1 MCHHGHCSPGV
12 GITLLQFLKLVKGM
26 KRSST
31 DDDCGTNEQCAGD
44 LVIVENEGEGARCQD
59 SSVSDSE
66 HIESTNAKHGAI
78 TSEQDDKTLSE
89 HDMIKSGDLMLSDE
103 HMYLAQAILQKQF
116 PAIDGWQSTLLA
128 QIDGFIPATNE
139 SIQIHLVSGNHWVTS
154 SSLGHEVVV
163 YDSKLRRG
171 KLSSTLT
178 HRSVLYIGH

>member
-26 KRSST
+26 KSSST

-66 HIESTNAKHGAI
+66 HIEGTNAKHGAI

-89 HDMIKSGDLMLSDE
+89 HDNVVETEQAKVCNNLHKSF
-103 HMYLAQAILQKQF
+103 YILRF
-116 PAIDGWQSTLLA
+116 FTC
-128 QIDGFIPATNE
+128 
-139 SIQIHLVSGNHWVTS
+139 
-154 SSLGHEVVV
+154 
-163 YDSKLRRG
+163 
-171 KLSSTLT
+171 
-178 HRSVLYIGH
+178 RSEIEKFLY

>member
-26 KRSST
+26 KSSST

-66 HIESTNAKHGAI
+66 HIEGTNAKHGAI

-89 HDMIKSGDLMLSDE
+89 HDNVVE
-103 HMYLAQAILQKQF
+103 TEQQRC
-116 PAIDGWQSTLLA
+116 
-128 QIDGFIPATNE
+128 AT
-139 SIQIHLVSGNHWVTS
+139 I
-154 SSLGHEVVV
+154 
-163 YDSKLRRG
+163 
-171 KLSSTLT
+171 
-178 HRSVLYIGH
+178 YISHFTYTTFFYM